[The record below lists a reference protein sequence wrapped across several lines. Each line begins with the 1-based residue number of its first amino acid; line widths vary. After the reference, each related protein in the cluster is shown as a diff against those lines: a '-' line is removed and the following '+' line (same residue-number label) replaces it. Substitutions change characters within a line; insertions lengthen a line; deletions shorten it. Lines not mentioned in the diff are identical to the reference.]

1 MVYERMG
8 DCVRELN
15 NEECTVLL
23 CGLFCAPCV
32 IGEAIEQA
40 GEGNFWVHCSAA
52 LFANQ
57 FACLPLCL
65 CTVPAMNRIS
75 TRLGG
80 EPQWIRHLGC
90 LAVCRPCVACQLHR
104 AVKEGRLQG
113 RLGPIGSGGRRT
125 LDSDGEEGGG
135 APVVRGDMV

>member
-1 MVYERMG
+1 MG
-8 DCVRELN
+8 DFARELN
-15 NEECTVLL
+15 NEECTIML
-23 CGLFCAPCV
+23 CGLFCSPCV

-40 GEGNFWVHCSAA
+40 GEGNFWVHCTAT

-57 FACLPLCL
+57 LACLPLCL

-90 LAVCRPCVACQLHR
+90 LALCRPCVACQLHR

-113 RLGPIGSGGRRT
+113 RLGPHAPRTTTGGRT

-135 APVVRGDMV
+135 APVMRGDMV